1 MRKSREVPLTLLAAL
16 TQFVTGRRDVPE
28 SRYCVDEAGKI
39 VPDFN
44 CENSTLGMS
53 YHYVYGGSS
62 DGNIGDVV
70 VGGNATSKR
79 ESEVSRGG
87 FGFGSGGSAG
97 G

>member
-1 MRKSREVPLTLLAAL
+1 
-16 TQFVTGRRDVPE
+16 
-28 SRYCVDEAGKI
+28 
-39 VPDFN
+39 
-44 CENSTLGMS
+44 MS